1 MRSSLAVFIMVC
13 ALASAQSS
21 HAQSSFGPEISAE
34 DFNQH
39 LWALR
44 APGFA
49 GPADAAFAGQYAD
62 AYLRTQF
69 DRLGLDTRETACAGN
84 IQGLQAVL
92 PGTGPAGD
100 TVIYLANPGKP
111 HEVAAILE
119 IAERFMTERPRPAH
133 AVVFLVST
141 AGAGE
146 LPACASFRKA
156 ARIIQPSGMETR
168 DPDDLVMDLIRLQRQ
183 GR

>member
-1 MRSSLAVFIMVC
+1 MHSSLAVFIMVC

-44 APGFA
+44 APGFT
-49 GPADAAFAGQYAD
+49 GQYAD

-146 LPACASFRKA
+146 LPACASFRKT

-168 DPDDLVMDLIRLQRQ
+168 DPDDLVMDLIMLQRQ